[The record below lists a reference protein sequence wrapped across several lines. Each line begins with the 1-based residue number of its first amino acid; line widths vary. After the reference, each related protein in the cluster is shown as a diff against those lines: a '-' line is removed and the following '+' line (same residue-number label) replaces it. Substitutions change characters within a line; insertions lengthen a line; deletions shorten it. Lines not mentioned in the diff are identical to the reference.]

1 MDFSIFKMIHTQ
13 TEWNDL
19 FATVRLGSFVP
30 VTGAA
35 EFHAIIELN
44 SVFESTEKQ
53 YRMLAE
59 AEQRLA

>member
-1 MDFSIFKMIHTQ
+1 VDFSIFKMTHTQ

-19 FATVRLGSFVP
+19 FATVRLGSFIP
-30 VTGAA
+30 ASGSA
-35 EFHAIIELN
+35 EFHAIIELS